1 MLAAFFSI
9 TNQLQANVELPKD
22 HIINL
27 GTPEHPGTID
37 PLLLAEIILETENEL
52 NSIYAEF
59 VKTDRTL
66 NAQLWK
72 VEMDL
77 QKTKRFQK
85 RKHINLLN
93 EKICIEEAM
102 AENTTN
108 AETSSLKVRYRKG
121 IDLIKLLY
129 EKILA
134 LDHHFTGMQTYQN
147 IILLS
152 NPHTYPEFQ
161 KIQSVIEGRLKKGAA
176 IKLPPILETNPYLSA
191 TFSIAGTLL
200 GSGSKSDKQKELDEI
215 SCILDFTVRMNSDL
229 SVIQHETEFLK
240 TSNQNL
246 KEECEKLFAD
256 YTKVIKY
263 IVPIEQCRE
272 NDDWE
277 KVYDNLDGLIH
288 AISNSSTSNNSGY
301 QNQGSGY
308 GNGGYN
314 SGSGYGNSGSGYG
327 SGSYN
332 NGYGSSGSSSY
343 NNSGSSNN
351 SSGYGN
357 SGSGYGSSGSGYGN
371 SGSGYGS
378 SGSGSGNSGSGYGSS
393 GSGYGNSGSGY
404 GNSGSGYGNSG
415 SGYGNSG
422 SGYGNSGSGYGN
434 SGSGYGNSGSGYD
447 NSGYGSGSYGN
458 NSGYG
463 NYNNNGGY
471 GNNQDG
477 NYNGNGGQNNNNNGL
492 SNRELDR
499 ARIDL
504 EFSTQRVAEFITSYN
519 NFVTQGTQYY
529 QKFDNIV
536 STYENEDECQGKLPR
551 QFGELKF
558 DIKSTIEKFNNTYNL
573 PEIQGSRMRDLLYG
587 LEGN

>member
-1 MLAAFFSI
+1 MLAVFFSV
-9 TNQLQANVELPKD
+9 TNQLHANVELPKEPIV
-22 HIINL
+22 HL

-37 PLLLAEIILETENEL
+37 PLMLAQIIMETENEL
-52 NSIYAEF
+52 NSIYADF
-59 VKTDRTL
+59 QRTDRTL

-72 VEMDL
+72 VETEL

-102 AENTTN
+102 AENTMN
-108 AETSSLKVRYRKG
+108 AETNSLKVRYRKG

-200 GSGSKSDKQKELDEI
+200 GSGSKSEKQQELDDI

-229 SVIQHETEFLK
+229 SVIQHETEYLK

-246 KEECEKLFAD
+246 KKECEKLFAD

-277 KVYDNLDGLIH
+277 KVYDNLDGLIN
-288 AISNSSTSNNSGY
+288 AISHSSSAMPSNSGY
-301 QNQGSGY
+301 PGQGGGTGY
-308 GNGGYN
+308 GNSSGYNSGYN
-314 SGSGYGNSGSGYG
+314 SGSGYGNT
-327 SGSYN
+327 
-332 NGYGSSGSSSY
+332 
-343 NNSGSSNN
+343 
-351 SSGYGN
+351 
-357 SGSGYGSSGSGYGN
+357 GSGYGN
-371 SGSGYGS
+371 SGTGYGS
-378 SGSGSGNSGSGYGSS
+378 TGTGYGNSGTD
-393 GSGYGNSGSGY
+393 YGNSGSGY
-404 GNSGSGYGNSG
+404 GNSGTGYGNSGTGYGSSGSGYGSTGNGYGNSG
-415 SGYGNSG
+415 SGYGNTGSG
-422 SGYGNSGSGYGN
+422 YGNTGNGYGNSGYGSNSGYDSGYGNSG
-434 SGSGYGNSGSGYD
+434 GYD
-447 NSGYGSGSYGN
+447 NSGYGAGGYGNTDYN

-471 GNNQDG
+471 NAGNQNG
-477 NYNGNGGQNNNNNGL
+477 YNGNGGMNNNPGGMNNNGL

-536 STYENEDECQGKLPR
+536 STYENEDACQGKLPR

-587 LEGN
+587 MEGN